1 MNLCLSHIK
10 VILLCVAGAVAYGI
24 IHDQITARL
33 CIEYFTIAHPP
44 LPWLNSN
51 SPTLVGLAWGVAATF
66 WVGLA
71 LGFPMALAS
80 QSPPSPPVPLA
91 RLGKAILLLLATMA
105 VAAMLFGLAGFE
117 LSRRGILSLPE
128 GFSDLSPSAHYH
140 RFMAVWFAHGASYLF
155 GLLGGLY
162 LIISTWNQRGR
173 PAILQIFP
181 HGGPAVIRTILVVM
195 AAGVI
200 LWFRFFRH

>member
-44 LPWLNSN
+44 LPWLHSN

-80 QSPPSPPVPLA
+80 QSPPTPPVLLT
-91 RLGKAILLLLATMA
+91 RIWKDILTLLAIVA
-105 VAAMLFGLAGFE
+105 VAALISGVCGFE
-117 LSRRGILSLPE
+117 LSKQEILRLPE
-128 GFSDLSPSAHYH
+128 GYFDVIPSSQHH

-155 GLLGGLY
+155 GLIGAIF
-162 LIISTWNQRGR
+162 LILKTWNQRGR
-173 PAILQIFP
+173 PAILKILPQTVP
-181 HGGPAVIRTILVVM
+181 ETIRTILVVT
-195 AAGVI
+195 AGGAI